1 VSLQMNHRVREAGIC
16 VDAAKAALER
26 AIFADDDPGYLDHLL
41 REVELNLDEALVIIR
56 REEL

>member
-1 VSLQMNHRVREAGIC
+1 MNHRVREAGIC